1 MWPRNVAG
9 RATNRFILAHEI
21 GHWMGLCHAGH
32 DEFTQIMFT
41 IPREDDFWGKVK
53 RGIGAV
59 VGWAT
64 FARGLEHPRFTGPD
78 GRNIWRFTV
87 DQRLDLCL
95 EGVREPV
102 PVE

>member
-1 MWPRNVAG
+1 
-9 RATNRFILAHEI
+9 
-21 GHWMGLCHAGH
+21 MGLCHPGH

-41 IPREDDFWGKVK
+41 IPPSEGTWQDKVK
-53 RGIGAV
+53 RGARAL

-95 EGVREPV
+95 GIRPEPEPV
-102 PVE
+102 E